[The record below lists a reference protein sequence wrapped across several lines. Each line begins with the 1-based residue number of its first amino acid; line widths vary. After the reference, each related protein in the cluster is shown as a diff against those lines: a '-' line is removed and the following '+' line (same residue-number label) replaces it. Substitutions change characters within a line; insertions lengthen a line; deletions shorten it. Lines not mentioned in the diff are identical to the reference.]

1 MSIIIENKDDIEL
14 LLDFFRLF
22 NVPAD
27 KVEAETDD
35 DLRDRVNQIDK
46 WIVEQADAKKNFARE
61 LLAVKSELK
70 NITEK

>member
-1 MSIIIENKDDIEL
+1 MKIL
-14 LLDFFRLF
+14 A
-22 NVPAD
+22 PAD